1 MENGGHVRLDGD
13 PAVVSGRIEIPE
25 DLFHIAASFARIGE
39 DRFIFFV
46 HIAVLYVH
54 VGDELPHVPVE
65 LPCGLPFVRSFAADV
80 PVEHGIARIEHQAQR
95 RRLHMIQQIQ
105 RMFEGK
111 PCPVYST
118 LLPVRKKDI
127 VLARIFTVIF
137 MQVAFILIQC
147 ALFPLA
153 LLINNSIKAA
163 SENPTDYVIP
173 GLGPNSFVLL
183 LGIAIIGY
191 AIADLIF
198 FPIYYK
204 HGKSIVMSTL
214 FTILGFVVY
223 IGLFTIGLPYIP
235 GLEFLN
241 NLHIGIQF
249 AALGGAILIS
259 FGLHVIVYH
268 ISAKRLEKVDF

>member
-1 MENGGHVRLDGD
+1 MKALIYKELKLAMHPICYVFICLF
-13 PAVVSGRIEIPE
+13 PLMILIPSYPLGIGFIYILSCYPVLFLGANKGQQSN
-25 DLFHIAASFARIGE
+25 DL
-39 DRFIFFV
+39 
-46 HIAVLYVH
+46 L
-54 VGDELPHVPVE
+54 
-65 LPCGLPFVRSFAADV
+65 
-80 PVEHGIARIEHQAQR
+80 
-95 RRLHMIQQIQ
+95 
-105 RMFEGK
+105 
-111 PCPVYST
+111 YST

-147 ALFPLA
+147 AFFPLA

-163 SENPTDYVIP
+163 AEDPADYVIP
-173 GLGPNSFVLL
+173 GLGLNSFVLL

-235 GLEFLN
+235 GLGFLN

-249 AALGGAILIS
+249 ICLGAAIGISAAI
-259 FGLHVIVYH
+259 HVLVYR
-268 ISAKRLEKVDF
+268 ISAKRLERVDF